1 MRRVS
6 YILVSILFLASIPWG
21 NAFAETGVKLTK
33 LWETQPGLL
42 VPESVLYHKPSQTL
56 FVSNINGKP
65 LEKNGQGFIS
75 KLSLD
80 GKIKELSW
88 ATGLNAP
95 KGSVIYKD
103 SFFVS
108 DIDRLVE
115 IDMKTGKIK
124 TTYPAPGARFLNDV
138 EADAQG
144 NIYVSDYDKETGA
157 IWRLS
162 KGTFAIWLKSPD
174 ISSPNG
180 LHMME
185 KKLIVGSSGD
195 GIIKSIRIEDK
206 TVVSFINVGRGIDGL
221 RPDGKGNYIISDW
234 EGRTAIAYA
243 TGNVALLMDT
253 REQKI
258 NSADL
263 EYVIDKKML
272 LVPTFFHN
280 TVAAYRLQE

>member
-1 MRRVS
+1 MRQFIVVS
-6 YILVSILFLASIPWG
+6 IILVLGVAAVSWAGP
-21 NAFAETGVKLTK
+21 GVKVTK
-33 LWETQPGLL
+33 LWETGPGLM

-65 LEKNGQGFIS
+65 LEKNGKGFIS

-80 GKIKELSW
+80 GKITSLSW

-115 IDMKTGKIK
+115 IDFKTRKIK
-124 TTYPAPGARFLNDV
+124 AEYPAAGARFLNDV
-138 EADAQG
+138 AADAEG
-144 NIYVSDYDKETGA
+144 NIYVSDYDKETSA

-162 KGTFAIWLKSPD
+162 GGVFSIWLQGPD
-174 ISSPNG
+174 IREPNG

-185 KKLIVGSSGD
+185 KKLIVGNSGD
-195 GIIKSIRIEDK
+195 GIIKSIRVADK
-206 TVVSFINVGRGIDGL
+206 TIVPFVTVGSGIDGL
-221 RPDGKGNYIISDW
+221 RPDGKGNFIVSDW
-234 EGRTAIAYA
+234 AGRTSIAYA
-243 TGNVALLMDT
+243 TGKVDLLMDT
-253 REQKI
+253 RNEKI

-263 EYVIDKKML
+263 EYIAEKKML
-272 LVPTFFHN
+272 FIPTFFHN
-280 TVAAYRLQE
+280 TVAAYRLE